1 VRLNPE
7 NSVKTES
14 RDKTKKMVSGRAMVG
29 MLRLSEHSVNDVCVC
44 VCVRERERCL

>member
-1 VRLNPE
+1 MNPE

-44 VCVRERERCL
+44 VRERERERE